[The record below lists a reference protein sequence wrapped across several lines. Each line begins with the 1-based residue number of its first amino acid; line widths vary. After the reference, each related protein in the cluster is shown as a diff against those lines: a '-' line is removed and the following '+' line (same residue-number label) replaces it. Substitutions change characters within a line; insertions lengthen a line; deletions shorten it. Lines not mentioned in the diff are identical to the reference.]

1 MKRKNEAGQAL
12 VFAVVGLAVL
22 LGFAGLGID
31 MGMLRYQKRL
41 QQTAADSGALAGAN
55 NLAFPASGGW
65 SAGAKNASAGNG
77 FTDGTNN
84 VTVTVNNPPVSG
96 PHTGNANY
104 VEVLVTAVQPT
115 YFMKVLGINSETL
128 TARAVAT
135 NITGGASGGGC
146 LYTLGPPSAAI
157 EGVGITGSAVLNAT
171 TCGIADNGNYDP
183 VGGALTVNAGTFGVA
198 GTCSGSGC
206 GKGGATC
213 SEQAGPCPAFGMPAA
228 TDPLASL
235 AAPSQPAASASC
247 PPKGA
252 CDVSASGT
260 MTLQPGTYS
269 SITISKN
276 STVTLNSGIYYITG
290 SKGNTG
296 LQFGGGGT
304 VTSAAGGVMFYFTGS
319 ATINARGGGNKTDN
333 VNLSPLS
340 SGTYAGILFY
350 QDPNDTSAPTLGGD
364 EGSIFGGVAY
374 FPSVELTFFGNAT
387 NTAGI
392 VIAKAFAM
400 SGNPTVNLQGAAGL
414 PAGVTLLSN
423 AILVE

>member
-1 MKRKNEAGQAL
+1 M
-12 VFAVVGLAVL
+12 
-22 LGFAGLGID
+22 GFAGLGID

-55 NLAFPASGGW
+55 NLAFPASGGVA
-65 SAGAKNASAGNG
+65 AGAKGATSQNG

-84 VTVTVNNPPVSG
+84 VTVTVNKPPASG

-115 YFMKVLGINSETL
+115 YFMKILGINSETL

-157 EGVGITGSAVLNAT
+157 EGVGINGNATLNAT

-213 SEQAGPCPAFGMPAA
+213 SQQAGPCPTYGTPAA
-228 TDPLASL
+228 ADPLASL

-319 ATINARGGGNKTDN
+319 ATINAVGGGNKTDN

-350 QDPNDTSAPTLGGD
+350 QDPTDTSAPTLGGD
-364 EGSIFGGVAY
+364 DGSIFGGVAY

-400 SGNPTVNLQGAAGL
+400 SGHPTVNLQGTAGL
-414 PAGVTLLSN
+414 PPGVILLSN